1 MAASLRILAKGK
13 LSTMQ
18 PALRAIVTRTCPAV
32 FSRGLSLTSTRSAAG
47 DSIPTDAEQATG
59 LEKKEYDAM
68 AAGIEDPFNLKPYEG
83 PPGTKDKPLEVLS
96 MYDERIIGCVCE
108 PDATTIVW
116 KKLHLNEATRCDC
129 GHWFVLRR
137 GNPIKI
143 EVEQDAAH
151 H

>member
-18 PALRAIVTRTCPAV
+18 PALKAIITRTCPV
-32 FSRGLSLTSTRSAAG
+32 LLSRGLSVTSTRLSNG
-47 DSIPTDAEQATG
+47 GIPTDAEQATG
-59 LEKKEYDAM
+59 LEKKEYDAL
-68 AAGIEDPFNLKPYEG
+68 AAGIDDPFNMKPYEG

-96 MYDERIIGCVCE
+96 MFDERIIGCICE
-108 PDATTIVW
+108 PEATSIVW
-116 KKLHLNEATRCDC
+116 NKLHLNEVTRCEC
-129 GHWFVLRR
+129 GHFFVLRR

-143 EVEQDAAH
+143 EMDHGPGH